1 MPTIKITHSHRRGG
15 KASRG
20 GLSAEHFLR
29 RVRHV
34 EEAVFVSLM
43 GVDVAQGS
51 GYGCH
56 VGLVHQEEER
66 LARVKLQA
74 PPAMGQRR
82 NSQGLATTLEVV
94 SFKCRAL

>member
-1 MPTIKITHSHRRGG
+1 MPKIKIALIRTRRGG
-15 KASRG
+15 KAIKASRG

-29 RVRHV
+29 GVRHV
-34 EEAVFVSLM
+34 EEAVFVSLL

-74 PPAMGQRR
+74 PPDDL
-82 NSQGLATTLEVV
+82 N
-94 SFKCRAL
+94 